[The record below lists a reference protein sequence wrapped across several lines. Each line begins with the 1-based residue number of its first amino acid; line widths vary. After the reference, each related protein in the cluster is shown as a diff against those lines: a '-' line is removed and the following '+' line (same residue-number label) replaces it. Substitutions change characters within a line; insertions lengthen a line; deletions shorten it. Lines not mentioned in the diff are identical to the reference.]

1 MDQETRWLTRYNEV
15 KEFIER
21 EHRNPSK
28 YKLEEHDMLNWIK
41 ANRKRMNAGSL
52 KAERLEMFK
61 RLLDLI
67 SICNNMR
74 DNKSEV
80 TKKLVL
86 EFLDF
91 LKYKVEN
98 DLLTMNDVDSIAKA
112 IKQDLK
118 IVATSDDMAAFYGQ
132 SNGNVRSLI
141 SRRMIQKPQRR
152 VYYSF
157 NAFSKI
163 VPDKWK
169 K

>member
-1 MDQETRWLTRYNEV
+1 MQDYKPEV
-15 KEFIER
+15 
-21 EHRNPSK
+21 
-28 YKLEEHDMLNWIK
+28 
-41 ANRKRMNAGSL
+41 A
-52 KAERLEMFK
+52 
-61 RLLDLI
+61 
-67 SICNNMR
+67 
-74 DNKSEV
+74 
-80 TKKLVL
+80 KKLVL

-98 DLLTMNDVDSIAKA
+98 DLLSMDDIDSIARA

-118 IVATSDDMAAFYGQ
+118 IVATCDDLAAFYGQ

-163 VPDKWK
+163 VPEKWK

>member
-1 MDQETRWLTRYNEV
+1 MQ
-15 KEFIER
+15 
-21 EHRNPSK
+21 
-28 YKLEEHDMLNWIK
+28 
-41 ANRKRMNAGSL
+41 
-52 KAERLEMFK
+52 
-61 RLLDLI
+61 
-67 SICNNMR
+67 
-74 DNKSEV
+74 DNKPEV
-80 TKKLVL
+80 AKKLVI

-98 DLLTMNDVDSIAKA
+98 DLLSMDDIDSIARA

-118 IVATSDDMAAFYGQ
+118 IVATSDDLAAFYDQ

-163 VPDKWK
+163 VPEKWK

>member
-1 MDQETRWLTRYNEV
+1 MQANKPEV
-15 KEFIER
+15 
-21 EHRNPSK
+21 
-28 YKLEEHDMLNWIK
+28 
-41 ANRKRMNAGSL
+41 A
-52 KAERLEMFK
+52 
-61 RLLDLI
+61 
-67 SICNNMR
+67 
-74 DNKSEV
+74 
-80 TKKLVL
+80 KKLVI

-98 DLLTMNDVDSIAKA
+98 DLLSIDDIDSIDRA

-118 IVATSDDMAAFYGQ
+118 IVATIDDLAAFYGQ

-163 VPDKWK
+163 VPEKWK

>member
-1 MDQETRWLTRYNEV
+1 MQ
-15 KEFIER
+15 
-21 EHRNPSK
+21 
-28 YKLEEHDMLNWIK
+28 
-41 ANRKRMNAGSL
+41 
-52 KAERLEMFK
+52 
-61 RLLDLI
+61 
-67 SICNNMR
+67 
-74 DNKSEV
+74 DNKPEV
-80 TKKLVL
+80 AKKLVL

-98 DLLTMNDVDSIAKA
+98 DLLSMDDIDSIARA

-118 IVATSDDMAAFYGQ
+118 IVATSDDLAAFYGQ

-163 VPDKWK
+163 VPEKWK

>member
-1 MDQETRWLTRYNEV
+1 MQ
-15 KEFIER
+15 
-21 EHRNPSK
+21 
-28 YKLEEHDMLNWIK
+28 
-41 ANRKRMNAGSL
+41 
-52 KAERLEMFK
+52 
-61 RLLDLI
+61 
-67 SICNNMR
+67 
-74 DNKSEV
+74 DNKPV
-80 TKKLVL
+80 VAKKLII

-98 DLLTMNDVDSIAKA
+98 DLLSMEDIDSLVRA

-118 IVATSDDMAAFYGQ
+118 IVATIDDLATFYGKP
-132 SNGNVRSLI
+132 NVIVRGLI

-163 VPDKWK
+163 VPEKWK

>member
-1 MDQETRWLTRYNEV
+1 MQ
-15 KEFIER
+15 
-21 EHRNPSK
+21 
-28 YKLEEHDMLNWIK
+28 
-41 ANRKRMNAGSL
+41 
-52 KAERLEMFK
+52 
-61 RLLDLI
+61 
-67 SICNNMR
+67 
-74 DNKSEV
+74 DNKPEV
-80 TKKLVL
+80 AKKLVI

-98 DLLTMNDVDSIAKA
+98 DLLSMDDIDSIARA

-118 IVATSDDMAAFYGQ
+118 IVATSDDLAAFYDQ

-141 SRRMIQKPQRR
+141 SRRMIHKPQRR

-163 VPDKWK
+163 VPEKWK

>member
-1 MDQETRWLTRYNEV
+1 MQ
-15 KEFIER
+15 
-21 EHRNPSK
+21 
-28 YKLEEHDMLNWIK
+28 
-41 ANRKRMNAGSL
+41 
-52 KAERLEMFK
+52 
-61 RLLDLI
+61 
-67 SICNNMR
+67 
-74 DNKSEV
+74 DNKPEV
-80 TKKLVL
+80 AKKLII

-98 DLLTMNDVDSIAKA
+98 DLLSMDDIDSIARA

-118 IVATSDDMAAFYGQ
+118 IFATSDDLAAFYGQ

-163 VPDKWK
+163 VPEKWK

>member
-1 MDQETRWLTRYNEV
+1 MQ
-15 KEFIER
+15 
-21 EHRNPSK
+21 
-28 YKLEEHDMLNWIK
+28 
-41 ANRKRMNAGSL
+41 
-52 KAERLEMFK
+52 
-61 RLLDLI
+61 
-67 SICNNMR
+67 
-74 DNKSEV
+74 DNKPEV
-80 TKKLVL
+80 AKKIVI

-98 DLLTMNDVDSIAKA
+98 DLLSMDDIDTVVRA

-118 IVATSDDMAAFYGQ
+118 IVATIDDLATFYGQ

-163 VPDKWK
+163 VPEKWK

>member
-1 MDQETRWLTRYNEV
+1 MR
-15 KEFIER
+15 
-21 EHRNPSK
+21 
-28 YKLEEHDMLNWIK
+28 
-41 ANRKRMNAGSL
+41 
-52 KAERLEMFK
+52 
-61 RLLDLI
+61 I
-67 SICNNMR
+67 SINDIMQ
-74 DNKSEV
+74 DNKPV
-80 TKKLVL
+80 VAKKLII

-98 DLLTMNDVDSIAKA
+98 DLLSMEDIDSLVRA

-118 IVATSDDMAAFYGQ
+118 IVATIDDLAIFYGKP
-132 SNGNVRSLI
+132 NVNVRGLI

-163 VPDKWK
+163 VPEKWK

>member
-1 MDQETRWLTRYNEV
+1 MQ
-15 KEFIER
+15 
-21 EHRNPSK
+21 
-28 YKLEEHDMLNWIK
+28 
-41 ANRKRMNAGSL
+41 
-52 KAERLEMFK
+52 
-61 RLLDLI
+61 
-67 SICNNMR
+67 
-74 DNKSEV
+74 DNKPV
-80 TKKLVL
+80 VAKKLVI

-98 DLLTMNDVDSIAKA
+98 DLLSMADIDSIARA
-112 IKQDLK
+112 IKQYLQV
-118 IVATSDDMAAFYGQ
+118 VAISDDLAAFYGQ